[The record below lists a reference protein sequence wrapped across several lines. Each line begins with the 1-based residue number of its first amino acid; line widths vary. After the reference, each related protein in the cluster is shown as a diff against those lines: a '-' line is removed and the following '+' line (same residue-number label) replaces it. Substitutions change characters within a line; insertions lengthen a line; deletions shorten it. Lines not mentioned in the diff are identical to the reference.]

1 MKTTAPVSPPIP
13 RPLWLAGG
21 VPEQEHN
28 KVSNI
33 TTSSPPHILVVD
45 DDTRLRGLLQ
55 RFLSEN
61 GFMVSQ
67 AADASEARQALLSL
81 EFDLLIVDVMMP
93 GEDGMSLTRSLRET
107 RDVPILMLTAMG
119 ETDDRITGLEA
130 GADDYLTKP
139 FEPRELLLRI
149 TAILRRAHRPG
160 DNALGEAGMEIL
172 SLGNCVYDAR
182 RDELLCGE
190 ELVRLT
196 PAEASLLRE
205 LAQRPGEIFSR
216 ESLAAATGAA
226 RNLRTVDVQVTRL
239 RKKIESDLRLPRYLQ
254 TVRGKGYM
262 LMPD

>member
-1 MKTTAPVSPPIP
+1 MTIP
-13 RPLWLAGG
+13 
-21 VPEQEHN
+21 
-28 KVSNI
+28 
-33 TTSSPPHILVVD
+33 TPPHILVVD

-55 RFLSEN
+55 RFLTEN

-67 AADASEARQALLSL
+67 AADAAEARQALVSL

-93 GEDGMSLTRSLRET
+93 GEDGMSLTRGLRET
-107 RDVPILMLTAMG
+107 KDVPILMLTAMG
-119 ETDDRITGLEA
+119 EADDRITGLET

-149 TAILRRAHRPG
+149 NAILRRARRPDAG
-160 DNALGEAGMEIL
+160 AEAGSGVEVL
-172 SLGNCVYDAR
+172 NLGACVYDMR
-182 RDELLCGE
+182 RDELICNAE
-190 ELVRLT
+190 PVRLT
-196 PAEASLLRE
+196 PAEAALLRE
-205 LAQRPGEIFSR
+205 LARRPGEILSR
-216 ESLAAATGAA
+216 EDLAAATGAA